1 MAVGRDEI
9 SIDEKMKKRVVLR
22 ADASK
27 SIGYGHFTRTLALAN
42 ILREHFIC
50 FFATYKPSTYQL
62 NEITNVCSY
71 LPLEGN
77 DILQYNSAFLSSLNT
92 DDIVVLDNYFF
103 DTNFQKT
110 IKLKGCKL
118 VCIDDI
124 HTRHFYCDV
133 LFCPDPCSI
142 DSYSLE
148 TFTRFYGGLEWAF
161 LRKPFLENRYTR
173 PACNEIKNIILG
185 IGGADPYN
193 LTDRLINLL
202 LDKSL
207 NVMVLAGDTVH
218 ISKKHYKYI
227 DRYIKVSAQEIVQL
241 FNKADLGIFSASTI
255 CNEALAVELPIAAG
269 YYVDNQIEFYNYL
282 KREHFIYPLGN
293 FLSGDLSFCLD
304 DITNFYYKKLDINY
318 ESQAVKVKD
327 IFLNL

>member
-1 MAVGRDEI
+1 
-9 SIDEKMKKRVVLR
+9 MKKRVVLR

-62 NEITNVCSY
+62 NEITSVCNY

-77 DILQYNSAFLSSLNT
+77 DKIQYDKSFLSSLNF

-103 DTNFQKT
+103 DTDFQKA

-124 HTRHFYCDV
+124 HTRHFYCDI
-133 LFCPDPCSI
+133 LFCPDPCSV

-148 TFTRFYGGLEWAF
+148 NFTRFYGGLEWAF
-161 LRKPFLENRYTR
+161 LRKPFLENKCIR
-173 PACNEIKNIILG
+173 PTCSQIKNVILG

-193 LTDRLINLL
+193 LTDQLINLL
-202 LDKSL
+202 LGKSL
-207 NVMVLAGDTVH
+207 NVTL
-218 ISKKHYKYI
+218 IPQHYYK
-227 DRYIKVSAQEIVQL
+227 
-241 FNKADLGIFSASTI
+241 IF
-255 CNEALAVELPIAAG
+255 
-269 YYVDNQIEFYNYL
+269 
-282 KREHFIYPLGN
+282 
-293 FLSGDLSFCLD
+293 FLS
-304 DITNFYYKKLDINY
+304 T
-318 ESQAVKVKD
+318 
-327 IFLNL
+327 